1 VIGGR
6 PHRRRGGLALLVG
19 VLACLPV
26 APAGAAPGLRTG
38 FMAGEFSSPDP
49 AVRSPW
55 LDRAVGEAAAVVRIG
70 VDWSKIAPARRPAGF
85 APGDPGAAG
94 YDWTA
99 IDAAVRDA
107 AARGLE
113 PLLTV
118 FSAPTWAEGP
128 GRPAGAAAGA
138 WRPDPGQLAAFAR
151 AAATRYSG
159 AFADPL
165 RPGGA
170 LPRVR
175 DWQCWNEPNLAL
187 YLAPQWAA
195 RSGRLQPSSPA
206 IYRALLN
213 AFYAAVK
220 GVDPSAVVVEAGTAP
235 YGDPDPGGQRLFPAV
250 FVRQLLCLSPSLR
263 PAACPDPAHFDV
275 LAHHPYA
282 VAGPTAPALGRD
294 DVSIPDLA
302 KLTRPLAVA
311 VRTGRALPRG
321 PKRVWVTEFSWDSDP
336 PDPQGVPAAT
346 QARWLEQAFE
356 ILWREGVD
364 TLVWLNIRDAAPI
377 PDYASTYQSGVF
389 LRDGTPKPAAE
400 AFRFPFVVHRATRT
414 SVRVWGAAPGSGPVA
429 IEIRGAGGAWR
440 TLRQLPGPPARV
452 FEANLPL
459 RGAATL
465 RGRVGASASL
475 PWSVGA

>member
-1 VIGGR
+1 MSAGR
-6 PHRRRGGLALLVG
+6 RNRRLGGLALVG

-26 APAGAAPGLRTG
+26 VPAGAAPGLRTG
-38 FMAGEFSSPDP
+38 FMAAEFAAPDP
-49 AVRSPW
+49 AVRSAW
-55 LDRAVGEAAAVVRIG
+55 LDRAIGEAASVVRLG
-70 VDWSKIAPARRPAGF
+70 VDWSKIAPGRPPAGF
-85 APGDPGAAG
+85 APGDPSAPG

-107 AARGLE
+107 TARGLE
-113 PLLTV
+113 PVLTI
-118 FSAPTWAEGP
+118 FRAPSWAEGP
-128 GRPAGAAAGA
+128 GRPAGAAPGA

-159 AFADPL
+159 GFPDPL
-165 RPGGA
+165 HPGAA

-175 DWQCWNEPNLAL
+175 DFQCWNEPNLSL
-187 YLAPQWAA
+187 YLAPQWDT
-195 RSGRLQPSSPA
+195 RGGQLQPSSPT
-206 IYRALLN
+206 IYRAMLN

-220 GVDPSAVVVEAGTAP
+220 GVDPGAVVAEAGTAP

-250 FVRQLLCLSPSLR
+250 FVRQLLCLSASLR
-263 PAACPDPAHFDV
+263 PAACPNPAHFDV

-294 DVSIPDLA
+294 DVSIPDLG

-321 PKRVWVTEFSWDSDP
+321 PKRVWVTEFSWDTNP
-336 PDPQGVPAAT
+336 PDPAGVPTAT
-346 QARWLEQAFE
+346 EARWLEQAFE

-364 TLVWLNIRDAAPI
+364 TVVWLNVRDEAPI

-389 LRDGTPKPAAE
+389 LRDGTPKPAAD
-400 AFRFPFVVHRATRT
+400 AFRFPFVVHRATGA
-414 SVRVWGAAPGSGPVA
+414 SVRVWGAAPGRGRVA
-429 IEIRGAGGAWR
+429 IEIRGTGGTWR
-440 TLRQLPGPPARV
+440 TLRRLPGAPSRV
-452 FEANLPL
+452 FQAHLRL

-465 RGRVGASASL
+465 RARLGTSTSL
-475 PWSVGA
+475 PWRVA